1 VAEPRPRGG
10 AGVDGEAWPHPGT
23 AVRPPHLPDLVGHW
37 LSAGPNPFAEILTAT
52 PKYVAS
58 STLAEPLPYP
68 SSELLRGPVTEAVAA
83 LKEQDGEG
91 DLVVLGSGM
100 LVRAL
105 AAGDL
110 VDEYVLTVIPVVLG
124 GGTRLFGDTYAPL
137 EVPRSVTSP
146 TGVVTGT
153 YRVRRD

>member
-1 VAEPRPRGG
+1 
-10 AGVDGEAWPHPGT
+10 
-23 AVRPPHLPDLVGHW
+23 
-37 LSAGPNPFAEILTAT
+37 
-52 PKYVAS
+52 
-58 STLAEPLPYP
+58 
-68 SSELLRGPVTEAVAA
+68 VTEAVAA

-105 AAGDL
+105 AAADL

-137 EVPRSVTSP
+137 EVARSVTSP